1 MKHLIHPIVG
11 WYGAI
16 TILIAFALVSFD
28 ILGADTILYQL
39 MNVTGALGLVY
50 YSSSKKDYPTTVL
63 NVFWAFIAFIAIIKL
78 F

>member
-1 MKHLIHPIVG
+1 MKHILHHFVG

-16 TILIAFALVSFD
+16 VILLAFAFVSFG
-28 ILGADTILYQL
+28 ILGANTILYQL
-39 MNVTGALGLVY
+39 MNFTGALTLIY

-63 NVFWAFIAFIAIIKL
+63 NIFWAFIAIVAITKL